1 MLSNTPQT
9 QNKDNDIPASQWQ
22 LMLNVF
28 ESQWNEIITKPTTA
42 SINHHV
48 NGAVSYQ
55 DKRLQGIINKLV
67 QSVAHIKNNH
77 LKNYNGSNNMFD
89 EFTSKK
95 IAELELMKPS
105 KRQNV
110 KHVQCNNV
118 NSGVGVKQQKTFL
131 KQNDN
136 GDNNNDY
143 QNNNN
148 TKVTIDDLII
158 QQQQQM
164 KPKQKLQHVF
174 ESVGETMP
182 SGVFSS
188 NNNSSSSKRNGGV
201 KRKRHLFLSND
212 NNNINNNCNNH
223 NKYNNSIS
231 NLNTQHNRH
240 KSFLKEDEP
249 KIEKKKKTMAA
260 DKIGVHPLNININTN
275 TNTNTNHPPIIKTKT
290 NTNINHRLITHI
302 SSSSTSNNIGSK
314 SERSSKIQKKIQHN
328 TQLISEM
335 MKFNNK

>member
-9 QNKDNDIPASQWQ
+9 QNEDNDIPASQWQ

-28 ESQWNEIITKPTTA
+28 ESQWNDIITKPITA
-42 SINHHV
+42 STNHHV
-48 NGAVSYQ
+48 NGAVSCQ
-55 DKRLQGIINKLV
+55 DKCLQGIINKLI

-77 LKNYNGSNNMFD
+77 LKYYNGSNNMFD

-105 KRQNV
+105 KRQNI

-118 NSGVGVKQQKTFL
+118 NSGVGVGVKQQRTFL

-136 GDNNNDY
+136 DNNDY
-143 QNNNN
+143 QSNCN
-148 TKVTIDDLII
+148 KVTIDDLII

-174 ESVGETMP
+174 ESVGETIP
-182 SGVFSS
+182 SGVFS
-188 NNNSSSSKRNGGV
+188 NNSSKRNGGV
-201 KRKRHLFLSND
+201 KKKRHLFLSND
-212 NNNINNNCNNH
+212 NNNNNNNNINCNNNH

-231 NLNTQHNRH
+231 NLNTQQHNRH

-249 KIEKKKKTMAA
+249 KIVKKKKTMAA
-260 DKIGVHPLNININTN
+260 DKIGLHPLNT
-275 TNTNTNHPPIIKTKT
+275 TTTTNHPPIIKTT
-290 NTNINHRLITHI
+290 TTTTNIKHRLITH
-302 SSSSTSNNIGSK
+302 TSPNNTGSK
-314 SERSSKIQKKIQHN
+314 SERSSKIRKKIQHN

-335 MKFNNK
+335 MKLNNK

>member
-9 QNKDNDIPASQWQ
+9 QNEDNDIPASQWQ

-28 ESQWNEIITKPTTA
+28 ESQWNDIITKPITA
-42 SINHHV
+42 STNHHV
-48 NGAVSYQ
+48 NGAVSCQ
-55 DKRLQGIINKLV
+55 DNCLQGIINKLI

-77 LKNYNGSNNMFD
+77 LKYYNGSNIMFD

-105 KRQNV
+105 KRQNI

-118 NSGVGVKQQKTFL
+118 NSGVGVGVKQQRTFL

-136 GDNNNDY
+136 NNNNNDY
-143 QNNNN
+143 QSNNN
-148 TKVTIDDLII
+148 KVTIDDLII

-188 NNNSSSSKRNGGV
+188 NNINNSSKRNGGV

-212 NNNINNNCNNH
+212 NNNINNCNNH

-260 DKIGVHPLNININTN
+260 DKIGVHPLNINT
-275 TNTNTNHPPIIKTKT
+275 TTNTNHPPIIKTKT
-290 NTNINHRLITHI
+290 NTNINHRLITHT
-302 SSSSTSNNIGSK
+302 SSSLTTSNNILSK
-314 SERSSKIQKKIQHN
+314 SERSSKIQKKLQHN
-328 TQLISEM
+328 TYLISEM
-335 MKFNNK
+335 MKLNNK